1 MLATNGLQ
9 RPPMRCLSLLFAL
22 MAPGAVGAQSPPAPA
37 ALVQPAR
44 CALADS
50 LLGRKLGGTRA
61 DLNAVYLP
69 DRAESLVFN
78 LLPLSRSTL
87 PGIRAVTGLIRL
99 PGRSTGTL
107 PALELS
113 LRVVSETERLGGTQW
128 LRLLAD
134 DSLLGDSLPL
144 ALRRQD
150 ARTVRRVVQTATA
163 PLTPLQ
169 TLAIVKAKRVSG
181 DLSGTSFTVHDDDLR
196 ALRAIVIVGLC
207 GSRRPW

>member
-1 MLATNGLQ
+1 
-9 RPPMRCLSLLFAL
+9 MRRFSLVFAL
-22 MAPGAVGAQSPPAPA
+22 MAPGAAGAQSPPALT

-50 LLGRKLGGTRA
+50 LLGPKLGGTRA

-69 DRAESLVFN
+69 DRAESLIFS
-78 LLPLSRSTL
+78 LLPRSRSTL

-99 PGRSTGTL
+99 SGRSTGTL
-107 PALELS
+107 PALEVS
-113 LRVVSETERLGGTQW
+113 LRVVSEDERLGGTQW

-150 ARTVRRVVQTATA
+150 VRRVSRVVQTATA

-169 TLAIVKAKRVSG
+169 TLAIARAKRLSG
-181 DLSGTSFTVHDDDLR
+181 DLSGTSFTAHEDDLR
-196 ALRAIVIVGLC
+196 ALRAIVILGLC